1 MIQLVL
7 LRHGESISNRDKY
20 FTGWNDVALSHRGE
34 QEAERAGRLLKEA
47 GCGFDMC
54 FTSELRRA
62 TDTLHIVLSTMGLNG
77 LTTQQSWRL
86 NERHYGALE
95 GVHRV
100 NAIGKF
106 GIWPVLGPQL
116 RFTAIPPP
124 LGPNDARCPGNQLR
138 YSDVDKKE
146 LPLAES
152 MQQTLIRVLPYWR
165 ETIVPEIQRGKRVL
179 IVSHRHVLR
188 SLMMQLDGL
197 SVSQLMKLSIATGR
211 PLVYDL
217 DDKLGPVQ
225 HYYADRQST
234 Q

>member
-7 LRHGESISNRDKY
+7 LRHGESISNRDGY

-34 QEAERAGRLLKEA
+34 QEAERAGRRLKEA
-47 GCGFDMC
+47 GCEFDLC

-62 TDTLHIVLSTMGLNG
+62 TDTLRIVLSTMGLDG
-77 LTTQQSWRL
+77 LTIRQSWRL

-95 GVHRV
+95 GIHRI

-106 GIWPVLGPQL
+106 GLWPVLGPQL
-116 RFTAIPPP
+116 QFTTYPPP
-124 LGPNDARCPGNQLR
+124 LGLSDARCPGNQLR

-152 MQQTLIRVLPYWR
+152 MQQTLSRVLPYWR

-179 IVSHRHVLR
+179 VVSHRHVLR

-197 SVSQLMKLSIATGR
+197 SVAQLMKLSIATGR

-217 DDKLGPVQ
+217 DDKLGAVQ
-225 HYYADRQST
+225 HYYA
-234 Q
+234 